1 MKKLFFLSVLLILFS
16 CNKKEATEI
25 HGTADS
31 TKIIDSINAARTK
44 INDSIRNRN
53 HFENMSGTHT
63 FTHSEI
69 GGKGNAVFKKV
80 EGNHDEYEI
89 SGEVKSGKNY
99 AKIKGSGIRVSPKH
113 LNFTGEISQRIQN
126 NENGKVYTRKGTKTF
141 LSKDGGKT
149 WRLQDMVN
157 SSGFVDYIDIKLK

>member
-1 MKKLFFLSVLLILFS
+1 MKQLYFISVFFLLFA
-16 CNKKEATEI
+16 CNKKETQQSHAST
-25 HGTADS
+25 DS
-31 TKIIDSINAARTK
+31 IKIVDSINALRTK

-53 HFENMSGTHT
+53 HFELMTGTHT

-69 GGKGNAVFKKV
+69 SGKGSVVFKKV
-80 EGNHDEYEI
+80 EENNDEYEI
-89 SGEVKSGKNY
+89 SGEIKSGKNY
-99 AKIKGSGIRVSPKH
+99 AKIQGSGIRVSSKH
-113 LNFTGEISQRIQN
+113 LNFSGEISQSIQN
-126 NENGKVYTRKGTKTF
+126 NDNGKMYIRKGTKTF